1 MDVVRLG
8 SLDEVCF
15 GKGSAH
21 RLPEV
26 LRGREGPPYGSRG
39 LTGGRLSVAGFVV
52 HDSDFHADLSGLT
65 ISSQKESLVRDLV
78 FDYVVC
84 LGLSIFGD
92 WSREGQDDVWVLG
105 QASMVQTET
114 VSHPMQTSHCPV
126 PGCVTP
132 ANTTHIPAPLLCR

>member
-1 MDVVRLG
+1 MAAVWAAAAIQLHASSATREQERTRNNFMDVVRLG

-21 RLPEV
+21 RLPVV

-65 ISSQKESLVRDLV
+65 ISSQKES
-78 FDYVVC
+78 
-84 LGLSIFGD
+84 
-92 WSREGQDDVWVLG
+92 
-105 QASMVQTET
+105 
-114 VSHPMQTSHCPV
+114 
-126 PGCVTP
+126 
-132 ANTTHIPAPLLCR
+132 